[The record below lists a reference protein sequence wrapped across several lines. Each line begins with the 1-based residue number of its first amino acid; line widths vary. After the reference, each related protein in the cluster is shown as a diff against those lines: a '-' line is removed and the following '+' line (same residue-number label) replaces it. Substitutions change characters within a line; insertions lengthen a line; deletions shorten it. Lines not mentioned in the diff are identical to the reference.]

1 MAFILWNSFFTL
13 DFFLTRDTRLV
24 PCALCLVPCAL
35 CLVPCD
41 ICDVCQS
48 SVNPE
53 TKLDRFGLFRPFRA
67 FVRGTGGC
75 RLF

>member
-1 MAFILWNSFFTL
+1 MAFILGNSFFSL

-35 CLVPCD
+35 CLVP
-41 ICDVCQS
+41 CDVCQS